1 MCVCNIYH
9 GIHVMAAFSLPGW
22 VSRRGPT
29 KPGTLGDHWCSHLVT
44 DHGENMAGL
53 TCKCLVSCHAT
64 NKPKENPQQ
73 PETKACNKHA
83 TSEICLLPSP
93 SYSKGRACEAQS
105 QHKHFI
111 KTVFA
116 TLWQLKGQYSR
127 SSCEGFSQRTAAR
140 PTLYFIYLTYII
152 HISYVLYITYTF
164 YNIFSTSPSSS
175 SSSTSISPTSSTYTT
190 FPSTSSTRHT
200 SSTTHTHIASL
211 PTSSSISLH
220 PLHYLHILYLH
231 PASLTTSSSSS
242 TT

>member
-1 MCVCNIYH
+1 M
-9 GIHVMAAFSLPGW
+9 
-22 VSRRGPT
+22 
-29 KPGTLGDHWCSHLVT
+29 KPGTLGAHWCSHLVT

-116 TLWQLKGQYSR
+116 ILWQLNGQYSR
-127 SSCEGFSQRTAAR
+127 SSCEGFFSKNCCPPHALLHLPNLPNIHHPHLLR
-140 PTLYFIYLTYII
+140 PLHHLHLLQHLLYITIVILIINIYLTYII
-152 HISYVLYITYTF
+152 YLH
-164 YNIFSTSPSSS
+164 NFS
-175 SSSTSISPTSSTYTT
+175 INLIYTT
-190 FPSTSSTRHT
+190 YIIYN
-200 SSTTHTHIASL
+200 THTHIASL

-231 PASLTTSSSSS
+231 PTSLTTSSSSS